1 MNEKIIYFDA
11 STIGHN
17 GNNDREQTKI
27 NVLDESKAPL
37 LLSLD
42 ISEYRTSPY
51 GVESVDDKSGI
62 AILKEGLTNNHGEL
76 LALFFAM
83 KIAERIQAKVICG
96 DSNIAIQYWSKGQYN
111 KKNIKN
117 YETIELIEKVT
128 KQRDNFEKSGGEIRK
143 ISGDSN
149 PADLGY
155 HR

>member
-1 MNEKIIYFDA
+1 MNKKIIYFDA
-11 STIGHN
+11 STIGRN
-17 GNNDREQTKI
+17 GNNDREQTKV
-27 NVLDESKAPL
+27 NVLDESKTPL
-37 LLSLD
+37 LSSLD
-42 ISEYRTSPY
+42 LSEYYNSPY
-51 GVESVDDKSGI
+51 GVESVDDKGGI

-83 KIAERIQAKVICG
+83 KIAELIQAKVICG

-117 YETIELIEKVT
+117 HETIELIEKVT
-128 KQRDNFEKSGGEIRK
+128 KQRENFEKSGGEIRK

-149 PADLGY
+149 PADLGN

>member
-11 STIGHN
+11 STIGYN
-17 GNNDREQTKI
+17 GNNDREQTKV
-27 NVLDESKAPL
+27 NVLDESKTPL

-42 ISEYRTSPY
+42 LSEYSTSLY
-51 GVESVDDKSGI
+51 GVESVDEESGI

-83 KIAERIQAKVICG
+83 KIAERIQANVICG

-111 KKNIKN
+111 QKNIKN
-117 YETIELIEKVT
+117 SETIELIGKVT
-128 KQRDNFEKSGGEIRK
+128 KQRENFEKSGGEIRK

>member
-17 GNNDREQTKI
+17 SNNDREQTKV
-27 NVLDESKAPL
+27 NVLDESKTPL

-42 ISEYRTSPY
+42 ISEYHTSPY
-51 GVESVDDKSGI
+51 GVESVDDKSGV

-128 KQRDNFEKSGGEIRK
+128 KQRDDFEKSGGEIRK

>member
-1 MNEKIIYFDA
+1 MSEKIIYFDA

-17 GNNDREQTKI
+17 SNNDREQTKV
-27 NVLDESKAPL
+27 NVLDESKTPL

-42 ISEYRTSPY
+42 ISEYHTSPY
-51 GVESVDDKSGI
+51 GVESVDDKSGV

-128 KQRDNFEKSGGEIRK
+128 KQRDDFEKSGGEIRK